1 MGRRRHHSPSLAGKG
16 PGVRSSLPYTKTTLV
31 SPLAPR
37 GGGRG
42 VQPVPVPLLYS
53 AVLLYDGRLQ
63 GGEGV
68 AARRGA
74 GSRPPRYLFG
84 DSDIASH
91 RLRVL
96 SEVFAESSRRF
107 LRAAAPGQP
116 GLAVDV
122 GCGPGYTT
130 RLVADVLR
138 PRRMVGID
146 RSEAFITEARRTG
159 GSNVSYLVHDAA
171 AVPFPVGPADLIYAR
186 FVATHLRDPAA
197 TIRNWATQLA
207 PGGRLLLDETDSI
220 STTNRVLSHY
230 LTISTALLDH
240 QGNRLCVGPTLSNIS
255 APGLLRSKIDTVRR
269 LRVPDSRAA
278 TMFRLN
284 LETWGDHPFVAD
296 TYGADAIR
304 RLAGELEAEAE
315 AADATATT
323 EWGMRQI
330 AFERV

>member
-1 MGRRRHHSPSLAGKG
+1 M
-16 PGVRSSLPYTKTTLV
+16 
-31 SPLAPR
+31 
-37 GGGRG
+37 
-42 VQPVPVPLLYS
+42 PLLYS
-53 AVLLYDGRLQ
+53 AALRGYPAAVLPNAGRPQ
-63 GGEGV
+63 GGESV
-68 AARRGA
+68 AARQGA

-84 DSDIASH
+84 DSDVASH

-107 LRAAAPGQP
+107 LSAAAPGQP
-116 GLAVDV
+116 NLAIDI

-138 PRRMVGID
+138 PLRTAGID
-146 RSEAFITEARRTG
+146 HSEAFIAEARRTG
-159 GSNVSYLVHDAA
+159 GNVSYLVHDVAT
-171 AVPFPVGPADLIYAR
+171 VPFPVGPADLIYAR

-197 TIRNWATQLA
+197 TIRSWATQLV
-207 PGGRLLLDETDSI
+207 PRGRLLLDETDSI
-220 STTNRVLSHY
+220 STANRVLSRY
-230 LTISTALLDH
+230 LTITTALLDH
-240 QGNRLCVGPTLSNIS
+240 QSNTLYVGPTLSNVA

-269 LRVPDSRAA
+269 LRVPDRRAA

-284 LETWGDHPFVAD
+284 LETWRDHPFVAD

-304 RLAGELEAEAE
+304 RLAAELEAEAG
-315 AADATATT
+315 AADAAATT

>member
-1 MGRRRHHSPSLAGKG
+1 M
-16 PGVRSSLPYTKTTLV
+16 T
-31 SPLAPR
+31 
-37 GGGRG
+37 
-42 VQPVPVPLLYS
+42 
-53 AVLLYDGRLQ
+53 
-63 GGEGV
+63 
-68 AARRGA
+68 ARQGA
-74 GSRPPRYLFG
+74 GSRLPRYLFG
-84 DSDIASH
+84 DSDVASH
-91 RLRVL
+91 RLHVL

-107 LRAAAPGQP
+107 LRAAAPDRL

-138 PRRMVGID
+138 PLRTVGID
-146 RSEAFITEARRTG
+146 RSEAFITEARRAG
-159 GSNVSYLVHDAA
+159 GGNVSYLVHDAA

-197 TIRNWATQLA
+197 TIRSWATQLV
-207 PGGRLLLDETDSI
+207 PRGRLLLDETDSI
-220 STTNRVLSHY
+220 STANRVLSRY
-230 LTISTALLDH
+230 LTITTALLDH
-240 QGNRLCVGPTLSNIS
+240 QSNTLYVGPTLSNVA

-269 LRVPDSRAA
+269 LRVPDRRAA

-284 LETWGDHPFVAD
+284 LETWRDHPFVAD

-304 RLAGELEAEAE
+304 RLAAELEAEAG
-315 AADATATT
+315 AADAAATT

>member
-1 MGRRRHHSPSLAGKG
+1 M
-16 PGVRSSLPYTKTTLV
+16 
-31 SPLAPR
+31 
-37 GGGRG
+37 
-42 VQPVPVPLLYS
+42 
-53 AVLLYDGRLQ
+53 
-63 GGEGV
+63 
-68 AARRGA
+68 AARQGA

-84 DSDIASH
+84 DSDVAAH

-107 LRAAAPGQP
+107 LRAAAPDRP

-130 RLVADVLR
+130 RLIADVLR
-138 PRRMVGID
+138 PRRTVGID
-146 RSEAFITEARRTG
+146 RSEAFITEARRAG
-159 GSNVSYLVHDAA
+159 GNNVSYLVHDAA

-186 FVATHLRDPAA
+186 FVATHLGDPTT
-197 TIRNWATQLA
+197 TIRSWATQLV
-207 PGGRLLLDETDSI
+207 PGGRLLLDEVDSI
-220 STTNRVLSHY
+220 STANRVLSRY
-230 LTISTALLDH
+230 LTILTALLDH
-240 QGNRLCVGPTLSNIS
+240 QGNSLYVGPTLSNVA

-269 LRVPDSRAA
+269 LPVPDRRAA

-284 LETWGDHPFVAD
+284 LETWRDHPFVAD

-304 RLAGELEAEAE
+304 RLADELEAEAG
-315 AADATATT
+315 AADAAATT

>member
-1 MGRRRHHSPSLAGKG
+1 M
-16 PGVRSSLPYTKTTLV
+16 
-31 SPLAPR
+31 
-37 GGGRG
+37 
-42 VQPVPVPLLYS
+42 QPVPVPLLYS

-68 AARRGA
+68 AARQGA

-84 DSDIASH
+84 DSDVAAQ

-107 LRAAAPGQP
+107 LRAAATDRP

-138 PRRMVGID
+138 PLRTVGID
-146 RSEAFITEARRTG
+146 RSEAFITEARRAG
-159 GSNVSYLVHDAA
+159 GSGSDVSYLVHDAA
-171 AVPFPVGPADLIYAR
+171 DVPFPIGPADLIYAR
-186 FVATHLRDPAA
+186 FVATHLRDPTTAL
-197 TIRNWATQLA
+197 RSWATQLV
-207 PGGRLLLDETDSI
+207 PGGLLLLDEVDSI
-220 STTNRVLSHY
+220 STANRVLSRY
-230 LTISTALLDH
+230 LTILTALLEH
-240 QGNRLCVGPTLSNIS
+240 QGNSLYVGPTLSNVA

-269 LRVPDSRAA
+269 LRVPDRRAA

-284 LETWGDHPFVAD
+284 LETWRDHPFVAD

-304 RLAGELEAEAE
+304 RLADELETEAG
-315 AADATATT
+315 AAGAATTT

>member
-1 MGRRRHHSPSLAGKG
+1 MTS
-16 PGVRSSLPYTKTTLV
+16 
-31 SPLAPR
+31 R

-53 AVLLYDGRLQ
+53 AVPLYDGRIQ

-68 AARRGA
+68 AARQGA
-74 GSRPPRYLFG
+74 GLRPPRYLFG
-84 DSDIASH
+84 DSDVASH

-96 SEVFAESSRRF
+96 AEVFAESSRRF
-107 LRAAAPGQP
+107 LRAAAPDRP

-138 PRRMVGID
+138 PLRTVGID
-146 RSEAFITEARRTG
+146 RSEAFIAEARRTG

-186 FVATHLRDPAA
+186 FVATHLSDPTA
-197 TIRNWATQLA
+197 TIRGWATQLV
-207 PGGRLLLDETDSI
+207 PGGRLLLDEVDAI
-220 STTNRVLSHY
+220 STANRVLSCY
-230 LTISTALLDH
+230 LTILTALLEH
-240 QGNRLCVGPTLSNIS
+240 QGNRLYVGPTLSNVA
-255 APGLLRSKIDTVRR
+255 APGPLRSKIDTIRR
-269 LRVPDSRAA
+269 LRVPDGRAA

-284 LETWGDHPFVAD
+284 LETWRDHPFVAD
-296 TYGADAIR
+296 TYGADAIH
-304 RLAGELEAEAE
+304 RLADELEAEAE
-315 AADATATT
+315 AADAASTT

>member
-1 MGRRRHHSPSLAGKG
+1 MGARIPWPLQRYRLLRRRASTGQSA
-16 PGVRSSLPYTKTTLV
+16 
-31 SPLAPR
+31 
-37 GGGRG
+37 
-42 VQPVPVPLLYS
+42 PVPLLYS
-53 AVLLYDGRLQ
+53 AALQRYPAAVLLDAGRPQ

-68 AARRGA
+68 AARHGA

-84 DSDIASH
+84 DSDVAAH

-96 SEVFAESSRRF
+96 SEVFAESSRPF
-107 LRAAAPGQP
+107 LRAAAPSEP
-116 GLAVDV
+116 TLAVDV

-138 PRRMVGID
+138 PQRTVGID
-146 RSEAFITEARRTG
+146 RSEAFIAEAQRAG
-159 GSNVSYLVHDAA
+159 DSDVSYLVHDAA

-186 FVATHLRDPAA
+186 FVATHLRDPTA
-197 TIRNWATQLA
+197 TIRGWATQLV
-207 PGGRLLLDETDSI
+207 PRGRLLLDETDSI
-220 STTNRVLSHY
+220 STANRVLSRY
-230 LTISTALLDH
+230 LTITTALLDH
-240 QGNRLCVGPTLSNIS
+240 QSNTLYVGPTLSNVA

-269 LRVPDSRAA
+269 LRVPDRRAA

-284 LETWGDHPFVAD
+284 LETWRDHPFVAD

-304 RLAGELEAEAE
+304 RLADELEAEAG
-315 AADATATT
+315 AADAAATT

>member
-1 MGRRRHHSPSLAGKG
+1 M
-16 PGVRSSLPYTKTTLV
+16 
-31 SPLAPR
+31 
-37 GGGRG
+37 
-42 VQPVPVPLLYS
+42 
-53 AVLLYDGRLQ
+53 
-63 GGEGV
+63 
-68 AARRGA
+68 AARQDA

-84 DSDIASH
+84 DSDVAAH

-107 LRAAAPGQP
+107 LRAAAPDRP

-130 RLVADVLR
+130 RLIADVLR
-138 PRRMVGID
+138 PRRTVGID
-146 RSEAFITEARRTG
+146 RSEAFITEARRAG
-159 GSNVSYLVHDAA
+159 GNNVSYLVHDAA

-186 FVATHLRDPAA
+186 FVATHLGDPTV
-197 TIRNWATQLA
+197 TIRSWATQLV

-220 STTNRVLSHY
+220 STANRVLSRY
-230 LTISTALLDH
+230 LTITTALLDH
-240 QGNRLCVGPTLSNIS
+240 QSNTLYVGPTLSNVA

-269 LRVPDSRAA
+269 LRVPDRRAA

-284 LETWGDHPFVAD
+284 LETWRDHPFVAD
-296 TYGADAIR
+296 TYGAAAIR
-304 RLAGELEAEAE
+304 RLADELETEAG
-315 AADATATT
+315 AAGAAATT

>member
-1 MGRRRHHSPSLAGKG
+1 M
-16 PGVRSSLPYTKTTLV
+16 T
-31 SPLAPR
+31 PR

-53 AVLLYDGRLQ
+53 AVLLYDGRFQ

-68 AARRGA
+68 AARQGA
-74 GSRPPRYLFG
+74 GSGPPRYLFG
-84 DSDIASH
+84 DSDVAAH

-96 SEVFAESSRRF
+96 AEVFAESSRRF
-107 LRAAAPGQP
+107 LRAAAPDRP

-138 PRRMVGID
+138 PLRTVGID
-146 RSEAFITEARRTG
+146 RSEAFTTEARRVG
-159 GSNVSYLVHDAA
+159 GGGNVSYLVHDAA

-197 TIRNWATQLA
+197 TIRSWATQLV
-207 PGGRLLLDETDSI
+207 PGSRLLLDEVDSI
-220 STTNRVLSHY
+220 STANRVLSRY
-230 LTISTALLDH
+230 LTILTALLDH
-240 QGNRLCVGPTLSNIS
+240 QGNSLYVGPTLSNVA

-269 LRVPDSRAA
+269 LRVPDRRAA

-284 LETWGDHPFVAD
+284 LETWRDHPFVAD

-304 RLAGELEAEAE
+304 RLAGELEAEACV
-315 AADATATT
+315 ADAASTT

-330 AFERV
+330 AFERI